1 MVNNQ
6 PAMRETWVR
15 SLGWENPLE
24 KGKATHSSI
33 LAWRIP
39 WTVHG
44 LPKSRTRLSDFQFT
58 MDQKEIIND
67 TRKRKLLIYLKK
79 LKLKKAHV
87 PRCSLQH
94 YLQWLRCKPRCKPRC
109 PTTDEWIK
117 KLWYIYTMEYYSLF
131 IKWNTFVSSNEVDES
146 RDYRMK

>member
-1 MVNNQ
+1 MFFDYTANKLKFEKKSLSLDINKPISDTLWASLAAQLVHNQ

-44 LPKSRTRLSDFQFT
+44 VPKSRTRLSDFQFT
-58 MDQKEIIND
+58 MDHKEIIND

-87 PRCSLQH
+87 PRCSLKH
-94 YLQWLRCKPRCKPRC
+94 CLL
-109 PTTDEWIK
+109 
-117 KLWYIYTMEYYSLF
+117 
-131 IKWNTFVSSNEVDES
+131 
-146 RDYRMK
+146 